1 MTSDVASV
9 KTRARRIVGVNASEC
24 ICTAALQRLKS
35 MRAPSTSWF
44 FAALQPCSA
53 QIDARRL
60 LQAGLLQR
68 YQRCDGARGFSVPLH
83 SIAHAARGCSM
94 QRPLAVHSVQST
106 AWMERRRPALP
117 EESSERAR
125 GVLCAKRIYSFSL
138 SIHFEWGCSG
148 GQTGAREHPELKR
161 ARYSLQ
167 TYRGRQLQTLGCIAR
182 AHVEYPLPQSSCSS
196 RAARRK
202 APPTRAHK

>member
-1 MTSDVASV
+1 MQLYRSAASFATRVTMNASV
-9 KTRARRIVGVNASEC
+9 YWRMQAPA
-24 ICTAALQRLKS
+24 AALC
-35 MRAPSTSWF
+35 T
-44 FAALQPCSA
+44 
-53 QIDARRL
+53 
-60 LQAGLLQR
+60 
-68 YQRCDGARGFSVPLH
+68 VP
-83 SIAHAARGCSM
+83 
-94 QRPLAVHSVQST
+94 QQVKHSVQST

>member
-1 MTSDVASV
+1 
-9 KTRARRIVGVNASEC
+9 
-24 ICTAALQRLKS
+24 
-35 MRAPSTSWF
+35 MRASAS
-44 FAALQPCSA
+44 ALQPCSA
-53 QIDARRL
+53 SNRCARRQQVGFL
-60 LQAGLLQR
+60 LHCSLAALKLMR
-68 YQRCDGARGFSVPLH
+68 AASCKPVFCSDTRDAM
-83 SIAHAARGCSM
+83 AHAAFPCRCTRLHTRREAVQCS
-94 QRPLAVHSVQST
+94 AHSQCTVQST

>member
-1 MTSDVASV
+1 MQLYRSAASLA
-9 KTRARRIVGVNASEC
+9 THATMNAYATDSCERRTATL
-24 ICTAALQRLKS
+24 CT
-35 MRAPSTSWF
+35 
-44 FAALQPCSA
+44 
-53 QIDARRL
+53 
-60 LQAGLLQR
+60 
-68 YQRCDGARGFSVPLH
+68 VPQQG
-83 SIAHAARGCSM
+83 SS
-94 QRPLAVHSVQST
+94 PVQST

>member
-1 MTSDVASV
+1 
-9 KTRARRIVGVNASEC
+9 
-24 ICTAALQRLKS
+24 

-94 QRPLAVHSVQST
+94 ERPLAVDSVQST

-125 GVLCAKRIYSFSL
+125 GVLCAKRTTGFASS
-138 SIHFEWGCSG
+138 SHFCLDCSG
-148 GQTGAREHPELKR
+148 CQPGAREHPELKR

-182 AHVEYPLPQSSCSS
+182 AHVEYPLPQSSCS